1 MAGIGK
7 DHLEHLKAVHFYYWE
22 QYESTSSLLSK
33 DEWEA
38 KAEDV
43 AAIISFYEPEWKP

>member
-22 QYESTSSLLSK
+22 QYDRAISPRYK

-43 AAIISFYEPEWKP
+43 AAIISFYEPEWTP